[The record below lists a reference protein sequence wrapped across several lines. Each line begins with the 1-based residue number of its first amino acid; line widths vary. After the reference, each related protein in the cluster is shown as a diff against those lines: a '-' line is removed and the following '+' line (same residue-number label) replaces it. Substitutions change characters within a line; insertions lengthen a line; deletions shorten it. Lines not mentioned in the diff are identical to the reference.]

1 MKELDD
7 EDETG
12 GEAEEGQHE
21 EDEAEPEV
29 GHVLGVE
36 EETALLFRHVKL
48 RQHVRCVCVCVC
60 VFVNVVLSAPVL
72 SQNAK
77 GGPRG

>member
-48 RQHVRCVCVCVC
+48 RQHVRCLCVCVC
-60 VFVNVVLSAPVL
+60 EARNIEPYLQRREMF
-72 SQNAK
+72 
-77 GGPRG
+77 

>member
-48 RQHVRCVCVCVC
+48 RQHVRCLCVC
-60 VFVNVVLSAPVL
+60 L
-72 SQNAK
+72 
-77 GGPRG
+77 